1 MPKSSYSKRYN
12 FFKRVL
18 TTITENKFAVL
29 LGYLG
34 KKDKIRVKLKIGLQ
48 MSIARDELLN
58 LQVIKDAI
66 DYGISIEIKNQTM
79 SLSAYPI
86 LDLKIGISD
95 FSGTEQLNVIS
106 IVLSCIQLGMEVD
119 IQKNDEDPADN
130 KNCILVNPINKLV
143 ITQSGVRFFLDS
155 IIPGIFAET
164 FFRGIHSRP
173 SSDFRG
179 MTIMDVGANFG
190 DSSLFFAKNGGK
202 VYAVEPIKSNFG
214 ALERNTSL
222 NNRLDLQLFN
232 LAIGPEGTLTM
243 STKKDVLDGGA
254 SGFYLTGGE
263 TTEIVKSIPV
273 ALFLKSNGLK
283 NIDLLKMDCKG
294 CEKYLTSEDLRS
306 VNQYLHIELDPNSE
320 IQEIER
326 LFTLVES
333 SGFEFKILNHNPGSG
348 IGKGRNFGMIYAK
361 RK

>member
-164 FFRGIHSRP
+164 FFEEYI
-173 SSDFRG
+173 
-179 MTIMDVGANFG
+179 VG
-190 DSSLFFAKNGGK
+190 L
-202 VYAVEPIKSNFG
+202 PLT
-214 ALERNTSL
+214 LE
-222 NNRLDLQLFN
+222 
-232 LAIGPEGTLTM
+232 E
-243 STKKDVLDGGA
+243 
-254 SGFYLTGGE
+254 
-263 TTEIVKSIPV
+263 
-273 ALFLKSNGLK
+273 
-283 NIDLLKMDCKG
+283 
-294 CEKYLTSEDLRS
+294 
-306 VNQYLHIELDPNSE
+306 
-320 IQEIER
+320 
-326 LFTLVES
+326 
-333 SGFEFKILNHNPGSG
+333 
-348 IGKGRNFGMIYAK
+348 
-361 RK
+361 